1 MKMNYKGKQRKELAA
16 AIAEITGEKAVYMKA
31 PTYAYQIGIFTV
43 ERSGDLICGDE
54 AALEELLHGLAEKGF
69 TAEAEPQEDATNA
82 DGSDLTVTVPGTA
95 ASVENLKNL
104 LEAKGALIKKA
115 LGITDI
121 SIKVEDEKVSFPWFP
136 EMPEPDEVKAYTEFI
151 AAICRMSKEQKYI
164 SAMERS
170 TDNEKFTFRI
180 FLIRLGLIGDEY
192 KTTRRIL
199 LRNLSGNSA
208 WRNGA
213 PEKEEGLI
221 CE

>member
-43 ERSGDLICGDE
+43 ERNGDLICGDE

-82 DGSDLTVTVPGTA
+82 DGSGLTVTVPVTA
-95 ASVENLKNL
+95 TSVENLKKL

-115 LGITDI
+115 LGVTDI
-121 SIKVEDEKVSFPWFP
+121 SIKVEDDKVLFPWFP
-136 EMPEPDEVKAYTEFI
+136 EIPEPDEAKVYTEFI
-151 AAICRMSKEQKYI
+151 AAICRMS
-164 SAMERS
+164 
-170 TDNEKFTFRI
+170 EKFTFRV
-180 FLIRLGLIGDEY
+180 FLIRLGFIGDEY

-199 LRNLSGNSA
+199 LQNLSGNSA

-213 PEKEEGLI
+213 PKMEAEVDD
-221 CE
+221 

>member
-1 MKMNYKGKQRKELAA
+1 MKMNYEGKQRKELAA

-43 ERSGDLICGDE
+43 ERNGDLICGDE

-69 TAEAEPQEDATNA
+69 TAEPEPQEDAVVA
-82 DGSDLTVTVPGTA
+82 DNSGLTVTVPVTA
-95 ASVENLKNL
+95 VSVDILKNL

-121 SIKVEDEKVSFPWFP
+121 SIKVEDAKVLFPWFP
-136 EMPEPDEVKAYTEFI
+136 EMPEPDEAKAYTEFI
-151 AAICRMSKEQKYI
+151 ATICCMSKDLKRMS
-164 SAMERS
+164 SAERPVE
-170 TDNEKFTFRI
+170 NEKYAFRC
-180 FLIRLGLIGDEY
+180 FLLRLGFIGNEY
-192 KTTRRIL
+192 KATRRIL

-213 PEKEEGLI
+213 PEK
-221 CE
+221 

>member
-1 MKMNYKGKQRKELAA
+1 MKMNYEGRQRKELAVT
-16 AIAEITGEKAVYMKA
+16 IAEITGEKAVYMKA
-31 PTYAYQIGIFTV
+31 PTYAYRIGSLTV
-43 ERSGDLICGDE
+43 ERNGDIVCDNE
-54 AALEELLHGLAEKGF
+54 SVLEELLSGLAEKGF
-69 TAEAEPQEDATNA
+69 AADPEPQADVTNA
-82 DGSDLTVTVPGTA
+82 DGSGLTVTVPLTA
-95 ASVENLKNL
+95 ASVDNLNNL

-121 SIKVEDEKVSFPWFP
+121 SIKIEEDKVSFPWFP

-208 WRNGA
+208 WKNGV
-213 PEKEEGLI
+213 PKKEAEAND
-221 CE
+221 

>member
-43 ERSGDLICGDE
+43 ERNGDLICGDE

-69 TAEAEPQEDATNA
+69 TAEPEPQEDSINA
-82 DGSDLTVTVPGTA
+82 DDSGLTVTVPVTVV
-95 ASVENLKNL
+95 SVDNLNNL
-104 LEAKGALIKKA
+104 LEAKGVLIKKA

-121 SIKVEDEKVSFPWFP
+121 SIKIEEDKVSFPWFP

-180 FLIRLGLIGDEY
+180 FLIRLGFIGDEY

-208 WRNGA
+208 WKNGV
-213 PEKEEGLI
+213 PKKEAEAND
-221 CE
+221 

>member
-54 AALEELLHGLAEKGF
+54 AALEELLPGLAEKGF
-69 TAEAEPQEDATNA
+69 TAEPEPQEDSINA
-82 DGSDLTVTVPGTA
+82 DDSGLTVTVPVTVV
-95 ASVENLKNL
+95 SVDNLNNL

-121 SIKVEDEKVSFPWFP
+121 SIKIEEDKVSFPWFP

-151 AAICRMSKEQKYI
+151 AAICKMSKEQKRI
-164 SAMERS
+164 SATERP
-170 TDNEKFTFRI
+170 TDNEKFTFRV
-180 FLIRLGLIGDEY
+180 FLIRLGFIGDEY
-192 KTTRRIL
+192 KVTRRIL

-208 WRNGA
+208 WRNEA
-213 PEKEEGLI
+213 PKKKVKANE
-221 CE
+221 

>member
-1 MKMNYKGKQRKELAA
+1 MKMNYEGKQRKELAA

-43 ERSGDLICGDE
+43 ERNGDLICGDE

-69 TAEAEPQEDATNA
+69 TAEPEPQEDSINA
-82 DGSDLTVTVPGTA
+82 DDSGLTVTVPVTVV
-95 ASVENLKNL
+95 SVDNLNNL
-104 LEAKGALIKKA
+104 LEAKGVLIKKA

-121 SIKVEDEKVSFPWFP
+121 SIKIEEDKVSFSWFP

-151 AAICRMSKEQKYI
+151 AAICQMSKKQKRI
-164 SAMERS
+164 SATERS

-180 FLIRLGLIGDEY
+180 FLIRLGFIGDEY

-199 LRNLSGNSA
+199 LQNLSGNSA

-213 PEKEEGLI
+213 PKMEAEVDD
-221 CE
+221 

>member
-1 MKMNYKGKQRKELAA
+1 MKMNYKGKQRKELAT

-43 ERSGDLICGDE
+43 ERNGDLICGDE

-104 LEAKGALIKKA
+104 LEAKGTLIKKA

-121 SIKVEDEKVSFPWFP
+121 SIKVEDEKISFPWFP
-136 EMPEPDEVKAYTEFI
+136 EMPEPDEAKAYTEFI
-151 AAICRMSKEQKYI
+151 AAICRMSKEQKCI

-180 FLIRLGLIGDEY
+180 FLIRLGFIGDEY

-199 LRNLSGNSA
+199 LQNLSGNSA

-213 PEKEEGLI
+213 PKKEVEAD
-221 CE
+221 E

>member
-1 MKMNYKGKQRKELAA
+1 MKTNYEGRQRKELAA

-54 AALEELLHGLAEKGF
+54 AALEELLPGLAEKGF
-69 TAEAEPQEDATNA
+69 TAEPEPQEDSINA
-82 DGSDLTVTVPGTA
+82 DDSGLTVTVPVTVV
-95 ASVENLKNL
+95 SVDNLNNL

-121 SIKVEDEKVSFPWFP
+121 SIKIEEDKVSFSWFP